1 MYKIFNMEFSNMTF
15 QEKSAWV
22 MCLALGISGAFYGLM
37 VSGAAQ
43 ALQAPPPP
51 NAVGMSI
58 AVIII
63 VAIAI
68 FGHAVAALGNPADA
82 NAPEDERDR
91 LVVWRAGNLS
101 GLLLGV
107 FCFTSIIAY
116 AVLQSGNI
124 MFHTIVAGLVISQL
138 AEYAL
143 TIWYYRRGF

>member
-1 MYKIFNMEFSNMTF
+1 MSF

-22 MCLALGISGAFYGLM
+22 MCFALIVSGAFYAWTVLALADVLQM
-37 VSGAAQ
+37 V
-43 ALQAPPPP
+43 PPP
-51 NAVGMSI
+51 NAGGLAI
-58 AVIII
+58 GVIII

-68 FGHAVAALGNPADA
+68 LGHAVAALGNPADA

-107 FCFTSIIAY
+107 VCMLSLFAF
-116 AVLQSGNI
+116 AVWGSGNL
-124 MFHTIVAGLVISQL
+124 MFHMIVAGMVLSQL

-143 TIWYYRRGF
+143 TIWYYRRGV

>member
-1 MYKIFNMEFSNMTF
+1 MSF

-22 MCLALGISGAFYGLM
+22 MCFALIVSGTFYAWTVLALANVVQM
-37 VSGAAQ
+37 V
-43 ALQAPPPP
+43 PPP
-51 NAVGMSI
+51 NAGGLAMG
-58 AVIII
+58 VIII

-107 FCFTSIIAY
+107 VCMLSLFAF
-116 AVLQSGNI
+116 AVLGDGNL
-124 MFHTIVAGLVISQL
+124 MFHMIVAGMVLSQL

-143 TIWYYRRGF
+143 TIWYYRRGV

>member
-1 MYKIFNMEFSNMTF
+1 MSF

-22 MCLALGISGAFYGLM
+22 MSIALLISGSFYAWT
-37 VSGAAQ
+37 VV
-43 ALQAPPPP
+43 ALANVLEVIPPP
-51 NAVGMSI
+51 NAGGI
-58 AVIII
+58 AIGVIII

-107 FCFTSIIAY
+107 VCMLSLFAF
-116 AVLQSGNI
+116 AVLGSGNLL
-124 MFHTIVAGLVISQL
+124 FHMIVAGMVLSQL

-143 TIWYYRRGF
+143 IIWYYRRGV

>member
-1 MYKIFNMEFSNMTF
+1 MSF

-22 MCLALGISGAFYGLM
+22 MCLALLISGSFYAWSVL
-37 VSGAAQ
+37 
-43 ALQAPPPP
+43 ALGNVLQDIPPP
-51 NAVGMSI
+51 NVGGLAI

-68 FGHAVAALGNPADA
+68 FGHAVAAIGNPMDA

-101 GLLLGV
+101 GALLGV
-107 FCFTSIIAY
+107 ICMLGLFAF
-116 AVLQSGNI
+116 AVIGSGNLL
-124 MFHTIVAGLVISQL
+124 FHIIVAGMVVSQI

-143 TIWYYRRGF
+143 TIWYYRRGV